1 MSASPTRR
9 TAETAPM
16 ADGPAGTP
24 PARTPLQEWRARVA
38 AGHLTHDPAQALAAE
53 KLTGLHQA
61 IKGYEPGR
69 AGSWLSRFGLANRKA
84 PEPPRGLYLYGGVGR
99 GKSMLMDLF
108 FDAAPV
114 ARKRRV
120 HFHEFMLEIHDRL
133 HKRRGES
140 RKGGRVDD
148 LLPAVAADI
157 ADDAWLLCFDELH
170 VVNIA
175 DAMILGRLFEALFA
189 RGAIMVA
196 TSNWPPDRLYEGG
209 LQRQLFLP
217 FIDLLKT
224 RLDVLH
230 LEAARDY
237 RLARL
242 MTMQVWR
249 TPLGPAATRALDQD
263 FAALTDGAEAAP
275 ARLTVKGRDVP
286 VPLAAHGVARFPFD
300 ALCREARAAADY
312 IAIAEAYRT
321 VIVDGIPRFKPDE
334 KNPVKRF
341 AILID
346 TLYERKVKLLAS
358 AAGAPHDLYRGTH
371 IAMEFQR
378 TVSRLMEMQS
388 QEYLE
393 ARQDAD

>member
-1 MSASPTRR
+1 MPDSP
-9 TAETAPM
+9 AEM
-16 ADGPAGTP
+16 P
-24 PARTPLQEWRARVA
+24 PAQTPLGEWRARIA

-53 KLTGLHQA
+53 KLTGLHRA
-61 IKGYEPGR
+61 LEGYEPGR

-84 PEPPRGLYLYGGVGR
+84 PEPPRGLFLYGGVGR

-120 HFHEFMLEIHDRL
+120 HFHEFMLEIQDRL
-133 HKRRGES
+133 HKRRGA
-140 RKGGRVDD
+140 GRVDD
-148 LLPAVAADI
+148 LLPTVANDI

-189 RGAIMVA
+189 RGAIVVA
-196 TSNWPPDRLYEGG
+196 TSNWSPDRLYEGG

-217 FIDLLKT
+217 FIELLKAK
-224 RLDVLH
+224 LDVLH
-230 LEAARDY
+230 VEAAQDY

-249 TPLGPAATRALDQD
+249 TPLGPSATRALDKA
-263 FAALTDGAEAAP
+263 FETLTDGAEAAP
-275 ARLTVKGRDVP
+275 ARLTVKGREVP
-286 VPLAAHGVARFPFD
+286 VPRAAHGVARFPFD

-312 IAIAEAYRT
+312 IAIADAYRT
-321 VIVDGIPRFKPDE
+321 VLIDDIPRFRPDE

-341 AILID
+341 AILVD

-388 QEYLE
+388 KDYLE
-393 ARQDAD
+393 ARQDAG